1 MRLWVLSWAARG
13 WQPRILLSGEKCTG
27 CYVTPDS
34 INFSQKPRKGPPFF
48 HVGLFGH
55 YDWKDEAIVRFPD
68 AKTDED
74 ILACGRPLDL

>member
-13 WQPRILLSGEKCTG
+13 WEPRILLKDE
-27 CYVTPDS
+27 TPKGFLVSADT
-34 INFSQKPRKGPPFF
+34 INFSQRPPKRNQ
-48 HVGLFGH
+48 GMCIANFGFPE
-55 YDWKDEAIVRFPD
+55 WLTGALVSFPD